1 MQRTTRYSLKLSI
14 DEFQTL
20 LTYARKLTFE
30 EEPNYKYISDLL
42 KDICTRNTFKF
53 DFVFDW
59 SMEKNNQL
67 KSTGEQSPEEFANN
81 QK

>member
-20 LTYARKLTFE
+20 LTYSRELAFE

-42 KDICTRNTFKF
+42 KDIFTRNAFKF

-67 KSTGEQSPEEFANN
+67 RSTDEQSPEEFANK